1 MEQYCSKEPDFSF
14 EEIINIIDLFSF
26 LFFSRKLTGSMFSP
40 NGPVAKEKEL
50 FSLNQSEEAYL
61 PHHL

>member
-26 LFFSRKLTGSMFSP
+26 L
-40 NGPVAKEKEL
+40 L
-50 FSLNQSEEAYL
+50 FQES
-61 PHHL
+61 